1 MITTLIAFALIGVTH
16 PQKLSLTCPV
26 TGEDINGAPF
36 AVIDYKGVAYDMCC
50 GMCPGPFSKNPD
62 KFLDPAKL
70 KDRTVGVSYFDP
82 VSGIGVKPNALRA
95 KEDSVGPSVYH
106 GVAYYFENAEDQKTF
121 DADPAKYTTIPAKEA
136 LYCPVMKEEVPDLAH
151 SGGYADV
158 NGVRYYICCSK
169 CAAMLAK
176 DPDKYLDAEAAKH
189 VQDVVAVKV
198 KPAK

>member
-1 MITTLIAFALIGVTH
+1 MITTLIALAALGSVTH

-26 TGEDINGAPF
+26 TGEDISKPF
-36 AVIDYKGVAYDMCC
+36 AVYNYKGVAYDMCC
-50 GMCPGPFSKNPD
+50 PMCPEPFSKDPQKFLAPD
-62 KFLDPAKL
+62 KV

-82 VSGIGVKPNALRA
+82 VSGIGVKPNAIRA
-95 KEDSVGPSVYH
+95 KADSVGPSVYQ
-106 GVAYYFENAEDQKTF
+106 GVAYYFENADDQKTF
-121 DADPAKYTTIPAKEA
+121 DANPAKYTKVPEKEA
-136 LYCPVMKEEVPDLAH
+136 LYCPVMKEEVNDLSQ

-176 DPDKYLDAEAAKH
+176 EPDKYLDADAAKH
-189 VQDVVAVKV
+189 VQAVTAVKM